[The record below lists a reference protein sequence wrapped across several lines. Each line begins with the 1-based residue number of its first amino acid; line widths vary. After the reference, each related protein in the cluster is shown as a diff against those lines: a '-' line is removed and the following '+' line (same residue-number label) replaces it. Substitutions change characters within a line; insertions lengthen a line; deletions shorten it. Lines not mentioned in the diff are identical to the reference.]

1 MKTLKWDYRLPD
13 VKTYLSQWIDIVGI
27 KYASLKKEKVMNYIL
42 GDKVR
47 VLGQEY
53 DEGFYDVIVD
63 ITTDKYVIEDGCTY
77 KKCELEIYEYVK

>member
-1 MKTLKWDYRLPD
+1 
-13 VKTYLSQWIDIVGI
+13 
-27 KYASLKKEKVMNYIL
+27 MNYIL